1 MVNPPWKILY
11 GLTNRFGLSI
21 PSVLPFRNTL
31 LFMIGCLMPG
41 TLSACGRQTPL
52 LTATDYEMEADS
64 DRTSLG
70 VSVGDDSEAF
80 LSAYGEYE
88 ILSSINGDD
97 YKLLSDE
104 EIPFTDNTLI
114 TIVPTFFIDGL
125 PVDTDRFCKENE
137 IAKSDLLSFLTS
149 EEYLSAHTVV
159 YQYLRSTSTDGLI
172 TEISS
177 EAMDYNADAAYY
189 NAN

>member
-1 MVNPPWKILY
+1 MMKKIA
-11 GLTNRFGLSI
+11 
-21 PSVLPFRNTL
+21 L

-41 TLSACGRQTPL
+41 TLCACGRQTPL

-70 VSVGDDSEAF
+70 VSVGDDSKAF

-159 YQYLRSTSTDGLI
+159 YQYLRFTWTDGLI

>member
-1 MVNPPWKILY
+1 MMKKIA
-11 GLTNRFGLSI
+11 
-21 PSVLPFRNTL
+21 L

-80 LSAYGEYE
+80 LTAYGEYE

-149 EEYLSAHTVV
+149 EEYLSGHTVV
-159 YQYLRSTSTDGLI
+159 YQYLRFTWTDGLI